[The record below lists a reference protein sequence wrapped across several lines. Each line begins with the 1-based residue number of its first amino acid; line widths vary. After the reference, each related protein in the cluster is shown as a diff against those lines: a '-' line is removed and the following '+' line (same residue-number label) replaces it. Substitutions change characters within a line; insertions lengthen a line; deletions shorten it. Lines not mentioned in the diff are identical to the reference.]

1 MNLCLVLPSILD
13 NDKMVLLITAF
24 LDVSEPTVLDNCCKE
39 RSQNP
44 DNIHRW
50 KAQIGKVREESQT
63 RKSKNKREEKRKIN
77 EEKRRRKKK
86 EAVNARKGIKVAKQ
100 CDLPMICASRGSTSR
115 LMGARLWR
123 EHMESTPV
131 PEHFWKLSGQ
141 KKVNTSAAGNTV
153 ASHVKKHH
161 TCGPLVNIHMSK
173 KMHAAF
179 FPGSTCRSLHVKN
192 TTRSDHF
199 WTLCNRFVRQ
209 TDRNRSKQAKRRTTW
224 KVHFGRLKAVSTQK

>member
-1 MNLCLVLPSILD
+1 MCLVLPSILD

-141 KKVNTSAAGNTV
+141 KKSEHLCGG
-153 ASHVKKHH
+153 KH
-161 TCGPLVNIHMSK
+161 CCKP
-173 KMHAAF
+173 
-179 FPGSTCRSLHVKN
+179 C
-192 TTRSDHF
+192 
-199 WTLCNRFVRQ
+199 
-209 TDRNRSKQAKRRTTW
+209 
-224 KVHFGRLKAVSTQK
+224 